1 MRIIILALT
10 AITIGCEPAHASG
23 GIGCEGADE
32 ALKFSVESGMT
43 RGGGGGFFNFR
54 AELDVLVPSTPED
67 FRKLQLD
74 SADLMHHW
82 VDDRELKLL
91 LYRERTDGPFGWVRL
106 LIETRR
112 VDEGAYAGSYRLT
125 IGSMESEQASEPTMR
140 EARGEVTCFAE

>member
-1 MRIIILALT
+1 MRIVSLVLI

-32 ALKFSVESGMT
+32 ALKFAGRERHDS
-43 RGGGGGFFNFR
+43 RRRRRLLQLR
-54 AELDVLVPSTPED
+54 AELDVRLPSTPGD
-67 FRKLQLD
+67 FRKLPLD
-74 SADLMHHW
+74 GADLMHHW

-112 VDEGAYAGSYRLT
+112 VDEGAYAGSYLLT
-125 IGSMESEQASEPTMR
+125 IGNMGSAQASEPTMR
-140 EARGEVTCFAE
+140 EARGEATCFAE